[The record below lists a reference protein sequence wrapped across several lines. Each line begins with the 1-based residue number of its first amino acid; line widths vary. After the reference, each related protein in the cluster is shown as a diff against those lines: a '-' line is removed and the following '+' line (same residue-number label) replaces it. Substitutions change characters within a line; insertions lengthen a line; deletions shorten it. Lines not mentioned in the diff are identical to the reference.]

1 MNLPTDFC
9 KRKHGFSKSIVISYK
24 SLQISKR
31 LFVSTKLKSYGGSRA
46 FYIDSKQIERIRPIV
61 CSSILRIVN
70 YSFCKL

>member
-46 FYIDSKQIERIRPIV
+46 FYIDSK
-61 CSSILRIVN
+61 
-70 YSFCKL
+70 